1 MKMKTTV
8 NYIPKYG
15 EDGTVYRQTITVNM
29 TRQHLDDI
37 NQSIEKA
44 KVEKASQVKW
54 HCMSWNRVE
63 PIHEGENRLSIST
76 FVLLYQILSWESRP
90 RIKEQYRNTILNVK
104 IKED

>member
-15 EDGTVYRQTITVNM
+15 EDGTVYRQTITIAM
-29 TRQHLDDI
+29 TRQQLDDI

-44 KVEKASQVKW
+44 KVENARQVKW

-76 FVLLYQILSWESRP
+76 FVLLYQILGWKSRP
-90 RIKEQYRNTILNVK
+90 RIKEQHRNTIIIVK
-104 IKED
+104 IKDE

>member
-8 NYIPKYG
+8 NYMTKYG

-29 TRQHLDDI
+29 TRQQLDDI

-44 KVEKASQVKW
+44 KVEKARQVKW
-54 HCMSWNRVE
+54 HCMSWNLVE

-76 FVLLYQILSWESRP
+76 FVLLYQILGWKSRP
-90 RIKEQYRNTILNVK
+90 RIKEQHRNTILNVK